1 MTSIFRLDARLAER
15 PVGMRVNVGCELH
28 FSSPA
33 PVPLVAQ
40 VLPRADD
47 PHIIL
52 RESRSAQPV
61 DQSHVYLD
69 SFGNR
74 CWRILAPAG
83 DFSFRYDADVKI
95 SGKPDLVVSDAVQ
108 APVEDLPDD
117 LLAWTLPSRYI
128 LSDILGST
136 AWDLFG
142 TGPTGWARVQA
153 ICDWIHAHIEF
164 RTAST
169 TPATT
174 SLDVYHQRYGV
185 CRDFAHLGITMCRA
199 LNIPARYVFGY
210 MPDIGIEPADVP
222 MDFHSWFEAYLGGQW
237 HTFDARLNTPRIGR
251 IPIGRGRDAL
261 DVAIVTQYGPGALTS
276 INVWSDALND

>member
-1 MTSIFRLDARLAER
+1 
-15 PVGMRVNVGCELH
+15 MRVNVGCELR

-40 VLPRADD
+40 VLPRTDD
-47 PHIIL
+47 AHEIL
-52 RESRSAQPV
+52 REERSAEPI
-61 DQSHVYLD
+61 DRSHEYED
-69 SFGNR
+69 AFGNR

-83 DFSFRYDADVKI
+83 DFSFRYDADVMI
-95 SGKPDLVVSDAVQ
+95 TGQPDPVVPEAMQV
-108 APVEDLPDD
+108 PVEDLPDA

-128 LSDILGST
+128 LSDVLGST
-136 AWDLFG
+136 VWELFG
-142 TGPTGWARVQA
+142 SVPPGWGRVQA
-153 ICDWIHAHIEF
+153 ICDWIHQHIQF
-164 RTAST
+164 RAAST

-210 MPDIGIEPADVP
+210 LPDIGIEPPDVP
-222 MDFHSWFEAYLGGQW
+222 MDFHSWFEAYLGGKW
-237 HTFDARLNTPRIGR
+237 YTFDARHNEPRIGR

-261 DVAIVTQYGPGALTS
+261 DVAIVTQYGASTLAGIS
-276 INVWSDALND
+276 VWSDAVDA